1 MGSGR
6 LMRLVPFIL
15 LTPSLALVL
24 LLFLYPLLRL
34 IIESFLDPSPGF
46 GNYVAVVTDPT
57 LWQIIET
64 TVIISTQCTVAT
76 LLLAYPVSYLLS
88 RLPKTQANLLM
99 MFVLLPF
106 WTSLSSACTPGWC
119 CSVATASSMSSL
131 ISLGLSA
138 APHQMLYDRFA
149 VVVGMSHF
157 LLPFMVLSLYST
169 MLGIDRSLIEAAS
182 SMGSSFLADFPAYI
196 PAAVVAGRLL
206 RVPPRLHPWNGFY
219 ITPALLGS
227 PQETTISVY
236 IQQQIQ
242 ELNWGEGTG
251 MAVILV
257 AIVVVLF
264 AAYDRIFGFD
274 RLFRGVGTQS
284 ARRAFSHAFP
294 AQICGHTQSRFLPS
308 WWCRCSSSCQ
318 CVQLWDVSAIS
329 SARPLSAVVPDYFG
343 DPQWIDATVL
353 SIKIALCVVVLAVA
367 LEPSPRS
374 PSCDCRS
381 QVSASSA

>member
-1 MGSGR
+1 
-6 LMRLVPFIL
+6 MRLVPFIL

-34 IIESFLDPSPGF
+34 IVESFVDPSPGF

-106 WTSLSSACTPGWC
+106 WTSLLVRMYAWMVLLGRHGIINE
-119 CSVATASSMSSL
+119 SL
-131 ISLGLSA
+131 ISLGIIA

-182 SMGSSFLADFPAYI
+182 SMGSSFLQTFLRIYLPLSLPGVYS
-196 PAAVVAGRLL
+196 GCLL
-206 RVPPRLHPWNGFY
+206 VFILGMGFY

-242 ELNWGEGTG
+242 ELNWGEGTA
-251 MAVILV
+251 MAVVLV
-257 AIVVVLF
+257 AIVVALF

-274 RLFRGVGTQS
+274 RLFRGVGTQ
-284 ARRAFSHAFP
+284 
-294 AQICGHTQSRFLPS
+294 
-308 WWCRCSSSCQ
+308 
-318 CVQLWDVSAIS
+318 
-329 SARPLSAVVPDYFG
+329 
-343 DPQWIDATVL
+343 
-353 SIKIALCVVVLAVA
+353 
-367 LEPSPRS
+367 
-374 PSCDCRS
+374 
-381 QVSASSA
+381 